1 MIQANIFRA
10 LPSLRKVGNGADGV
24 AEDDDI
30 VIDPSWP
37 HMQPVYEIFL
47 QIVLNESEE
56 TKQLKNFVN
65 HKFIQEFMEL
75 LDSEEPKEREYL
87 KNILHRIYAK
97 LVPRRKL
104 IRKGI
109 SDILNSLVTERVKM
123 NGTAE
128 LLDILAAIISGFA
141 VPLRE
146 EHHDFFQK
154 TIIPLHKVQTSQQYH
169 SELLRCSMLFV
180 SKDPNL
186 SYPLIKG
193 LLRYWPF
200 ANYFKETKFLQ
211 ELLEV
216 LDVCEPSKLEPILEI
231 LFKRLVR
238 CICSPHLQVSDTAM
252 CFFENE
258 FFLSIVKLYKSR
270 VFPILVPSICYL
282 ADNHWH
288 KLLQDSL
295 LALRNILRDMDANLF
310 DKSSNSKDTYT
321 TQFGNEACRKKRE
334 VADKK
339 WQSLAAQAFK
349 ANPDMI
355 LPVVPYTDSHIVG
368 HHNGMMN
375 MDPLVIESR

>member
-1 MIQANIFRA
+1 M
-10 LPSLRKVGNGADGV
+10 
-24 AEDDDI
+24 
-30 VIDPSWP
+30 
-37 HMQPVYEIFL
+37 
-47 QIVLNESEE
+47 NESEE
-56 TKQLKNFVN
+56 TKQLKNYVN

-154 TIIPLHKVQTSQQYH
+154 TIVPLHKVQTSQSYH

-186 SYPLIKG
+186 SYPLITG

-200 ANYFKETKFLQ
+200 ANYFKETKFL
-211 ELLEV
+211 
-216 LDVCEPSKLEPILEI
+216 
-231 LFKRLVR
+231 
-238 CICSPHLQVSDTAM
+238 
-252 CFFENE
+252 
-258 FFLSIVKLYKSR
+258 
-270 VFPILVPSICYL
+270 
-282 ADNHWH
+282 
-288 KLLQDSL
+288 
-295 LALRNILRDMDANLF
+295 
-310 DKSSNSKDTYT
+310 
-321 TQFGNEACRKKRE
+321 
-334 VADKK
+334 
-339 WQSLAAQAFK
+339 
-349 ANPDMI
+349 
-355 LPVVPYTDSHIVG
+355 
-368 HHNGMMN
+368 
-375 MDPLVIESR
+375 